1 MNKLILFLLLITG
14 TANAQTSTINGIV
27 YYTKAGADAAI
38 KAAIAAQAK
47 VQANTD
53 ALKDARF
60 TKIEARLNDTV
71 FFDKKFLPVI
81 GKTVTFSL
89 DSLAKYFKVPAP
101 VVDLTAV
108 NSAIGLLNGRIGK
121 VETGVADGVIR
132 LNSLEG
138 WRTNAIN
145 DLKNI
150 NAAILKIPTK
160 AVSTSISTTTT
171 TTTTTLQ

>member
-101 VVDLTAV
+101 VVDLTSIN
-108 NSAIGLLNGRIGK
+108 NSIATLNTS
-121 VETGVADGVIR
+121 VTSLNIR
-132 LNSLEG
+132 VTSLEQ
-138 WRTNAIN
+138 WRTVAQGSLDKIN
-145 DLKNI
+145 TTISL
-150 NAAILKIPTK
+150 LPPIPTK
-160 AVSTSISTTTT
+160 AVSVSTSTTTT